1 MTDPTPEVAE
11 LVVALQAVAP
21 PAEVRDILARLYG
34 DPSVE
39 LLYPSQGH
47 YVDADG
53 KPVDLPEPGP
63 RRNVTVL
70 RRQDREIAALVCD
83 PTVCQDPDLPRAFG
97 AAATLTLENERLQVD
112 LRAQLEQLAHREA
125 RLDALVG
132 ALPDLLFRFDRDG
145 TYLEARAPHHNDLL
159 YPPTGALE
167 GHNVREIL
175 PADVAERF
183 LALVGEVLA
192 GDGMRVLE
200 YDLEY
205 PLGLRAFE
213 ARIVPSGS
221 DEVLAI
227 VRDMTER
234 KQAEAELLRL
244 HAELRQ
250 RLDELQASRARL
262 VQASDDERH
271 RLERDIH
278 DGAQQRLLAARLA
291 LRLTA
296 GRLAAGDAA
305 AAAEAL
311 AETDRE
317 LEEAVEELRAV
328 AHGIRPAVLTDEGLR
343 PALHALARRVPIR
356 VDLSRVP
363 AERLPSPV
371 EAALYFTASEALTNV
386 MKHARATRVS
396 IDVERRATEL
406 AMTIADDGAGGADPA
421 RGSGLHGL
429 QDRVEALGGRLTIT
443 PRRGG
448 GTCVTAV
455 VPCA

>member
-1 MTDPTPEVAE
+1 MTDPAAEVAE

-21 PAEVRDILARLYG
+21 PAEVRDILARLYA
-34 DPSVE
+34 DPSVQ

-83 PTVCQDPDLPRAFG
+83 PTVCQDPDLPRALG

-132 ALPDLLFRFDRDG
+132 ALPDLLFRFDRHG

-192 GDGMRVLE
+192 GGGMRVLE

-205 PLGLRAFE
+205 PGGLRAFE

-250 RLDELQASRARL
+250 RLVELQASRARL

-296 GRLAAGDAA
+296 DRLAAGDAG

-311 AETDRE
+311 DDTDRE

-328 AHGIRPAVLTDEGLR
+328 AHGIRPAVLTDEGLL

-396 IDVERRATEL
+396 IDVERRGTEL
-406 AMTIADDGAGGADPA
+406 ALTIADDGAGGADPA
-421 RGSGLHGL
+421 RGSGLRGL

-443 PRRGG
+443 PRHGG